1 MENLLQYND
10 GKNSFNILFFPLND
24 KFYLNLDESLVNKLG
39 MRNFYHIEEGY
50 MILNNDEFSA
60 FKIKLEKNYISDDEI
75 EKDKHKTLEELKEI
89 VNLSYGSNINSRNK
103 GKNSANLTKDL
114 INVVKNSR

>member
-24 KFYLNLDESLVNKLG
+24 KFYFNLDENLANKLE
-39 MRNFYHIEEGY
+39 MRNFYHKEEGY
-50 MILNNDEFSA
+50 MILNKDEFSA

-75 EKDKHKTLEELKEI
+75 EKPKHKTLEEIKKI
-89 VNLSYGSNINSRNK
+89 VNLSYESDINFRDK
-103 GKNSANLTKDL
+103 GKNSANLTPGLVNAVKD
-114 INVVKNSR
+114 SR